1 MRKWKLIRDF
11 KNAWF
16 LLRICFKTAPLYTF
30 WYMCDKIRN
39 EIGIFVEHAL
49 AVYIVLSAVEFGRPF
64 RGVAIFLLALFAFE
78 ILHMGLDAFRSFK
91 LQPKAMPRIQQ
102 ALKMKLFEK
111 AREIDLESYDNPSF
125 YNDYIMA
132 INESDNQLDKILQ
145 TMENFVSSV
154 TRILLYGGFFIAM
167 DPISFIFVAV
177 SFVLVVVVHNLIK
190 KLNFKRDLEVVPI
203 VRKAEYVQ
211 RVFYLPDYA
220 KEIRLNPQIAEH
232 FQQDHQKIYEEI
244 IKTEKKYVK
253 KFFILHWLKDYMF
266 NVFVMNIL
274 YMSYLI
280 YSALVLGRIS
290 IASVAVFYG
299 AAWTFKNGVERIS
312 RTLVDIVDISRY
324 VERIHVFLNKKPT
337 IVSTENR
344 SISHSQPAE
353 IIFKNVSFRYSENA
367 PYALYNIN
375 MTIKA
380 GQKTAIVGYNGAG
393 KSTLVKLIMRL
404 YDPTE
409 GEILFN
415 GINIKEYNVDEYRR
429 AIGVIFQDYKLFA
442 ASITENVLLDIEEN
456 GEINRG
462 STSLKKAGFA
472 ERLTEFEQGLNQQL
486 TSEFVDDGVNLS
498 GGEAQKVAI
507 ARAFYKDAPLIILD
521 EPSSALD
528 PIAEYHFNQTVIE
541 AESDKTMVFIS
552 HRLSTTRI
560 SDAII
565 MMENGQIE
573 EQGTHDSLLSSKGK
587 YAQMWAA
594 QTSRYSN
601 ISNE

>member
-1 MRKWKLIRDF
+1 MSL
-11 KNAWF
+11 
-16 LLRICFKTAPLYTF
+16 PTF
-30 WYMCDKIRN
+30 P
-39 EIGIFVEHAL
+39 VE
-49 AVYIVLSAVEFGRPF
+49 
-64 RGVAIFLLALFAFE
+64 
-78 ILHMGLDAFRSFK
+78 
-91 LQPKAMPRIQQ
+91 
-102 ALKMKLFEK
+102 
-111 AREIDLESYDNPSF
+111 
-125 YNDYIMA
+125 
-132 INESDNQLDKILQ
+132 
-145 TMENFVSSV
+145 
-154 TRILLYGGFFIAM
+154 
-167 DPISFIFVAV
+167 ISFIFVAV
-177 SFVLVVVVHNLIK
+177 SFVLVLTMENIIN
-190 KLNFKRDLEVVPI
+190 KLNFKRNLEIVPI

-220 KEIRLNPQIAEH
+220 KEIRLNPQASDF

-244 IKTEKKYVK
+244 INIEKKYARK
-253 KFFILHWLKDYMF
+253 LFILHWLKSNLF
-266 NVFVMNIL
+266 NEFIMNIL
-274 YMSYLI
+274 YMGYLV

-299 AAWTFKNGVERIS
+299 AAWGFKSGMERVS

-337 IVSTENR
+337 IVSVENR
-344 SISHSQPAE
+344 AVNQSQPAE
-353 IIFKNVSFRYSENA
+353 IVFKNVSFRYSENTS
-367 PYALYNIN
+367 YALFNIN

-429 AIGVIFQDYKLFA
+429 AIGVIFQDYKIFA
-442 ASITENVLLDIEEN
+442 ASITENVLLDLEEN
-456 GEINRG
+456 GVLNRV
-462 STSLKKAGFA
+462 STSLEKAGFA
-472 ERLTEFEQGLNQQL
+472 ERLKEFEQGLNQSL
-486 TSEFVDDGVNLS
+486 TTEFVDDGVNLS

-541 AESDKTMVFIS
+541 AESDKTMIFIS

-560 SDAII
+560 SDAIF

-573 EQGTHDSLLSSKGK
+573 EQGTHDSLLKSKGK
-587 YAQMWAA
+587 YAQMWMA

-601 ISNE
+601 NN